1 MLCSKLQIENKN
13 MTRMWIKNSKN
24 DGLAPLN
31 LAKCLERNGNYNFWL
46 KYNKHYNRYYTFFF
60 FGTTITYILLKE
72 YLPNY
77 EHEIFTCTYVIC
89 KEYIRNVPFRIC
101 HNEYHYNSMKS

>member
-1 MLCSKLQIENKN
+1 MLCSKLQMENKN

-72 YLPNY
+72 YLTMNMKY
-77 EHEIFTCTYVIC
+77 LLVHMSYVKNTYVMC
-89 KEYIRNVPFRIC
+89 PFEFAIM
-101 HNEYHYNSMKS
+101 NIIITL